1 MEPTVSVVVTTY
13 NQARYI
19 EQTLQS
25 VFDQTAPAFEVI
37 VVDDGSTDNTP
48 SLLAPFRGRIKYI
61 RQHNQGVASS
71 RNTGIAQARGE
82 YVALLDGDDLWEPRK
97 LAAQIEAAYRF
108 PKSGIIVANGV
119 EFDESGIIQPSLLCD
134 VQRVLRLPEDQVV
147 TVPYCD
153 QALEWNP
160 IWTVSQVMIPRAVL
174 QHIGVS
180 DSTFTCGSD
189 YDLYL
194 RIAEKYDLTFI
205 MERLVRWRYLTT
217 SASGRREIRALRY
230 RLDHIL
236 ALKKQTRTTS
246 EPRRALIKN
255 ILDRRVP
262 LASESAYYYGRQH
275 DRLLATRML
284 WRLFTSTFAVTS
296 FVYLLALWIPS
307 SIIHGT
313 APTIRRI
320 LGLPRG

>member
-1 MEPTVSVVVTTY
+1 MTGPPTTLKASLHRLKKGFGIS
-13 NQARYI
+13 AR
-19 EQTLQS
+19 
-25 VFDQTAPAFEVI
+25 D
-37 VVDDGSTDNTP
+37 
-48 SLLAPFRGRIKYI
+48 
-61 RQHNQGVASS
+61 NQGVASS
-71 RNTGIAQARGE
+71 RNTGIAQAQGE

-119 EFDESGIIQPSLLCD
+119 EFDESGILQPSLLRD
-134 VQRVLRLPEDQVV
+134 VQRVLRLQEDQVV
-147 TVPYCD
+147 TVPYYD

-246 EPRRALIKN
+246 S
-255 ILDRRVP
+255 LDGRSLRTSWIDGSRLQVNP
-262 LASESAYYYGRQH
+262 HTTMGRQH
-275 DRLLATRML
+275 DLCCTRML
-284 WRLFTSTFAVTS
+284 
-296 FVYLLALWIPS
+296 
-307 SIIHGT
+307 
-313 APTIRRI
+313 
-320 LGLPRG
+320 